1 MILVLNAGSSSL
13 KVSLYDENTLDHP
26 TLTAQVDRITTEP
39 VLKIKGQDVSPPLTL
54 GVGHEAVLSTLL
66 PWFFNTWPIA
76 AIGHRVV
83 HGGVHYADPVRVTPQ
98 VLDALETLIP
108 LAPLHQPHN
117 LFPMRWI
124 EKNDPSKRQVA
135 CFDTAF
141 HRTQTPLATWFALP
155 RTYYDQGIQ
164 RYGFHGLSYHYI
176 AGQLPK
182 MTQASRVIVAHLGNG
197 ASLCALKNGKSHDTT
212 MGFSALDGLMMGT
225 RSGSVDAGVILHL
238 LREKTPDQ
246 IQDMLYKESGLLGV
260 SGISHDMRTLLDSP
274 DAHAKQAVDL
284 YIYRIIREMG
294 GLTAALGGCD
304 AIVFTA
310 GIGEHS
316 ALIRQRVCAGFS
328 FAGLSFDEEANAR
341 NDLKLHRPDSKI
353 EVYCLPTNEERVI
366 AEATLTFCG

>member
-1 MILVLNAGSSSL
+1 
-13 KVSLYDENTLDHP
+13 
-26 TLTAQVDRITTEP
+26 
-39 VLKIKGQDVSPPLTL
+39 
-54 GVGHEAVLSTLL
+54 
-66 PWFFNTWPIA
+66 
-76 AIGHRVV
+76 
-83 HGGVHYADPVRVTPQ
+83 
-98 VLDALETLIP
+98 
-108 LAPLHQPHN
+108 
-117 LFPMRWI
+117 
-124 EKNDPSKRQVA
+124 
-135 CFDTAF
+135 
-141 HRTQTPLATWFALP
+141 
-155 RTYYDQGIQ
+155 
-164 RYGFHGLSYHYI
+164 
-176 AGQLPK
+176 
-182 MTQASRVIVAHLGNG
+182 
-197 ASLCALKNGKSHDTT
+197 

-366 AEATLTFCG
+366 AEATLGHLG